1 MTNIHRSFGAALVSC
16 AIAVLI
22 GTTARATDESP
33 WNEDVRSA
41 VRLIAGSSKVDDAVL
56 RAGIEVKLRPGW
68 KTYWRYPGDSGVPPH
83 FDFSGSENLKKA
95 DVFYPAPHLFTDET
109 GQSLGYKDTVIF
121 PVVVL
126 PQQSGKPVRLRVKV
140 DYAVCEKLCVPVEG
154 RAELV
159 LESGDSKH
167 DPTLTAAEGR
177 VPKHVTAGQ
186 LGLTAKRANDGAK
199 PTVTVDLGAPAGKPV
214 EPQGRNYP
222 TRNQNFLQRERI
234 PMPIKVGDRLPD
246 TKFRVMTTEGPVW
259 KTTDEV
265 FKGRKVALFAVP
277 GAFTPTCNNLHIP
290 SFLNNAAAIKAKGV
304 HTIAVT
310 GVNDVFVMEAWK
322 KSTGAEGKIDF
333 LADGNGDFAK
343 AIDMAF
349 DGSGNG
355 LGTRSKRYSMLV
367 DDGVV
372 KKLNIEDAPGK
383 CEISGGQTLLGQL

>member
-121 PVVVL
+121 PVVVS
-126 PQQSGKPVRLRVKV
+126 PQQAGKPVRLRVKV

-214 EPQGRNYP
+214 ELFVEGPTPQWALPIPKPAKTAPPGRAQFSFELDGLPPGVDPKSP
-222 TRNQNFLQRERI
+222 TDLIFT
-234 PMPIKVGDRLPD
+234 VVTGDRA
-246 TKFRVMTTEGPVW
+246 VEV
-259 KTTDEV
+259 KTHLD
-265 FKGRKVALFAVP
+265 
-277 GAFTPTCNNLHIP
+277 
-290 SFLNNAAAIKAKGV
+290 
-304 HTIAVT
+304 
-310 GVNDVFVMEAWK
+310 
-322 KSTGAEGKIDF
+322 
-333 LADGNGDFAK
+333 
-343 AIDMAF
+343 
-349 DGSGNG
+349 
-355 LGTRSKRYSMLV
+355 
-367 DDGVV
+367 
-372 KKLNIEDAPGK
+372 
-383 CEISGGQTLLGQL
+383 

>member
-214 EPQGRNYP
+214 ELFVEGPTPQWALPIPKPAKTAPPGRAQFSFELDGLPPGVDPKSP
-222 TRNQNFLQRERI
+222 TDLIFT
-234 PMPIKVGDRLPD
+234 VVTGDRA
-246 TKFRVMTTEGPVW
+246 VEV
-259 KTTDEV
+259 KTHLD
-265 FKGRKVALFAVP
+265 
-277 GAFTPTCNNLHIP
+277 
-290 SFLNNAAAIKAKGV
+290 
-304 HTIAVT
+304 
-310 GVNDVFVMEAWK
+310 
-322 KSTGAEGKIDF
+322 
-333 LADGNGDFAK
+333 
-343 AIDMAF
+343 
-349 DGSGNG
+349 
-355 LGTRSKRYSMLV
+355 
-367 DDGVV
+367 
-372 KKLNIEDAPGK
+372 
-383 CEISGGQTLLGQL
+383 

>member
-1 MTNIHRSFGAALVSC
+1 MSTIHRSFCAALVSC
-16 AIAVLI
+16 AVAVQF
-22 GTTARATDESP
+22 GTPAQAADESP

-121 PVVVL
+121 PVVVS

-214 EPQGRNYP
+214 ELFVEGPTPQWALPIPKPAKTAPPGRAQFSFELDGLPPGVDPKSP
-222 TRNQNFLQRERI
+222 TDLIFT
-234 PMPIKVGDRLPD
+234 VVTGDRAVE
-246 TKFRVMTTEGPVW
+246 TKTHL
-259 KTTDEV
+259 D
-265 FKGRKVALFAVP
+265 
-277 GAFTPTCNNLHIP
+277 
-290 SFLNNAAAIKAKGV
+290 
-304 HTIAVT
+304 
-310 GVNDVFVMEAWK
+310 
-322 KSTGAEGKIDF
+322 
-333 LADGNGDFAK
+333 
-343 AIDMAF
+343 
-349 DGSGNG
+349 
-355 LGTRSKRYSMLV
+355 
-367 DDGVV
+367 
-372 KKLNIEDAPGK
+372 
-383 CEISGGQTLLGQL
+383 

>member
-214 EPQGRNYP
+214 ELFVEGPTPQWALPIPKPAKTAPPGRAQFSFELDGLPPGVDPKSP
-222 TRNQNFLQRERI
+222 TDLTFT
-234 PMPIKVGDRLPD
+234 VVTGDRA
-246 TKFRVMTTEGPVW
+246 VEV
-259 KTTDEV
+259 KTHLD
-265 FKGRKVALFAVP
+265 
-277 GAFTPTCNNLHIP
+277 
-290 SFLNNAAAIKAKGV
+290 
-304 HTIAVT
+304 
-310 GVNDVFVMEAWK
+310 
-322 KSTGAEGKIDF
+322 
-333 LADGNGDFAK
+333 
-343 AIDMAF
+343 
-349 DGSGNG
+349 
-355 LGTRSKRYSMLV
+355 
-367 DDGVV
+367 
-372 KKLNIEDAPGK
+372 
-383 CEISGGQTLLGQL
+383 